1 MPPRR
6 LQRALPETGRRSTP
20 SGCATSPCSAGAGY
34 SRSRRPHQPWPQSHR
49 QPGGKY
55 THAHTAGERVREK
68 NKPKSQ
74 SPPSTSRSLAYL
86 PRVLLEPVELV
97 YPRGRPL
104 LLLLDLTDLGVA
116 HEAGDVRNGTPQ
128 RGLARRRLHP
138 PLLLLLLLLL
148 LLRPS
153 AVVLVVGLGL
163 SALVVILVRL
173 LQSVTLP
180 LALSPLLHHLLP
192 QLLAVPRPILRLW
205 KEARLCVRH
214 KIERER
220 ERLVGRGRFVTHL
233 FLLFLG
239 VLVHL
244 SHRPPDLGSPLG
256 VRRPLHGK
264 HCPKPSDPTRLH
276 WTLTSSSWGRAFFT
290 DCTDLFRAKACC
302 GFCFPRC
309 CL

>member
-148 LLRPS
+148 LLPLRCCSCCWPGPERAGSNTRPPSSERHAASGAEPAAPPS
-153 AVVLVVGLGL
+153 AAAAPRRTAPDPPPLERGK
-163 SALVVILVRL
+163 
-173 LQSVTLP
+173 TL
-180 LALSPLLHHLLP
+180 
-192 QLLAVPRPILRLW
+192 R
-205 KEARLCVRH
+205 
-214 KIERER
+214 
-220 ERLVGRGRFVTHL
+220 
-233 FLLFLG
+233 
-239 VLVHL
+239 
-244 SHRPPDLGSPLG
+244 
-256 VRRPLHGK
+256 
-264 HCPKPSDPTRLH
+264 
-276 WTLTSSSWGRAFFT
+276 
-290 DCTDLFRAKACC
+290 
-302 GFCFPRC
+302 
-309 CL
+309 

>member
-1 MPPRR
+1 MPLHSLCVCLWPTGREGETKGRKERNQVSHPIANSSVPPRR

-116 HEAGDVRNGTPQ
+116 HEAGDVRNGTP
-128 RGLARRRLHP
+128 
-138 PLLLLLLLLL
+138 
-148 LLRPS
+148 
-153 AVVLVVGLGL
+153 
-163 SALVVILVRL
+163 
-173 LQSVTLP
+173 
-180 LALSPLLHHLLP
+180 
-192 QLLAVPRPILRLW
+192 
-205 KEARLCVRH
+205 
-214 KIERER
+214 
-220 ERLVGRGRFVTHL
+220 
-233 FLLFLG
+233 
-239 VLVHL
+239 
-244 SHRPPDLGSPLG
+244 
-256 VRRPLHGK
+256 
-264 HCPKPSDPTRLH
+264 
-276 WTLTSSSWGRAFFT
+276 
-290 DCTDLFRAKACC
+290 
-302 GFCFPRC
+302 
-309 CL
+309 